1 MVDIF
6 GSVDPGALV
15 LTIIAVLLGI
25 EQALG
30 GIAKDAMK
38 NYNIKVL
45 RTIQSSYDQ
54 TDLLRP
60 LLQTNHDM
68 SGLSV
73 TRLCD
78 MMISNFHIS
87 SICLWTGIKL
97 CLFGQRSGF
106 ALIQIPCI
114 FLSNVFHFLYSKIN
128 RHSTENPAG
137 SWAFDLEWSELTV
150 KMAIQ
155 ELCSPGLFGDELLTV
170 LYKVAQFKSGPLACK
185 LPIDDNT
192 ITTTTCNDKPS
203 LAELLVAAFALYNV
217 DGRQVVQHHDIHVL
231 DDLSTVTFECVD
243 AFYPSFVTVNLA
255 INTTLLQF
263 SINATAQC
271 QREDE
276 NGPSNAAYLIQ
287 YAIATDN
294 EWLLSASMDRLDDDT
309 SGKGVPP
316 TQVLKNMAYAAG
328 SAIAISH
335 RGTAYRGVQNSQYWH
350 WILTNF
356 TYRDRLAWCQ
366 HHHHNN
372 NNSNNISP
380 RRCHCW
386 LTHFLIM
393 SPEAATQLY
402 GVHAKRNIIVVDWTE
417 DDGARVLRA
426 VTETATAFVRL
437 SSQAQILTN
446 STQFRRTNRI
456 ILAGVMQ

>member
-1 MVDIF
+1 MVGFF
-6 GSVDPGALV
+6 GQIDPASFSLA
-15 LTIIAVLLGI
+15 IISVLLST

-30 GIAKDAMK
+30 GIARDALK
-38 NYNIKVL
+38 SYNIKVL

-60 LLQTNHDM
+60 LLHANHDM

-73 TRLCD
+73 TLLCD
-78 MMISNFHIS
+78 MMISTFNIS
-87 SICLWTGIKL
+87 SLCLWTGIKI
-97 CLFGQRSGF
+97 CLFGHYSGF
-106 ALIQIPCI
+106 ALIQIPCL
-114 FLSNVFHFLYSKIN
+114 FLSNISLWC
-128 RHSTENPAG
+128 HSLMYYHPTQTPSG
-137 SWAFDLEWSELTV
+137 SWTYDLEWSELAV
-150 KMAIQ
+150 RMSIR
-155 ELCSPGLFGDELLTV
+155 ELCHPSLFGDNLLTV
-170 LYKVAQFKSGPLACK
+170 LYEVSQFKSGPLACK

-192 ITTTTCNDKPS
+192 TTASTCDDKPS

-217 DGRQVVQHHDIHVL
+217 NGRQVVQHQEIHLL
-231 DDLSTVTFECVD
+231 DDLATVTFECVD
-243 AFYPSFVTVNLA
+243 AFYPSFVTINLA
-255 INTTLLQF
+255 TNTTMLQF

-271 QREDE
+271 QQQEDA

-294 EWLLSASMDRLDDDT
+294 EWLLSAVSSMAHLDDDT
-309 SGKGVPP
+309 GEKGVPP
-316 TQVLKNMAYAAG
+316 TQVLKDMAYAAG
-328 SAIAISH
+328 SAIAIYR
-335 RGTAYRGVQNSQYWH
+335 RGTAYKGVQNSPYWH

-366 HHHHNN
+366 HHNN
-372 NNSNNISP
+372 NNNISS

-402 GVHAKRNIIVVDWTE
+402 GVHAKRNIIVVEWTE
-417 DDGARVLRA
+417 DDGAHVLGA

-437 SSQAQILTN
+437 SSQSQILTN

-456 ILAGVMQ
+456 VLAGAIQ